1 MSRKVGGC
9 GKDGGKTDIKCTNH
23 CKSLTSSHALFPP
36 GTLYNGYTKSTS
48 EAVGFKHTRLC
59 VCVCVSVRVSVHV
72 SVRVSVCVC
81 AIPHVCQCLCAST
94 AHVADSRIT
103 ATHAASRGHTGR

>member
-59 VCVCVSVRVSVHV
+59 VCVCV
-72 SVRVSVCVC
+72 CVC
-81 AIPHVCQCLCAST
+81 ACVCARVCACVCVRVCDSTCLSVLVRINCA
-94 AHVADSRIT
+94 
-103 ATHAASRGHTGR
+103 RG